1 MIKNNTKFFDKRFV
15 QTLTVLSTT
24 AALSFAAI
32 LSLASCDNYK
42 AKHLGGTMNIELE
55 KDQKL
60 VTCSWKGGTQS
71 QSTSLW
77 ILTRARKEGEQPE
90 TYKYSEKSTMGVL
103 EGTVV
108 IQEK

>member
-1 MIKNNTKFFDKRFV
+1 MFKNIFKATFLV
-15 QTLTVLSTT
+15 S
-24 AALSFAAI
+24 I

-42 AKHLGGTMNIELE
+42 AKHLGGTMTVELE

-71 QSTSLW
+71 GSTSLQSTSLW
-77 ILTRARKEGEQPE
+77 ILTRTRKEGEQAE